1 VDLALAHTT
10 RTTQQF
16 FAKFWT
22 PSVWLPHLPD
32 LNMLDFSM
40 WRFMQ
45 AKVQVMHHANLA
57 ARFHQLPQNET
68 S

>member
-1 VDLALAHTT
+1 
-10 RTTQQF
+10 
-16 FAKFWT
+16 
-22 PSVWLPHLPD
+22 
-32 LNMLDFSM
+32 MLDFSM